1 VHSLKVQPGNSPFLH
16 SKKGTE
22 HRPFLFSAKFENQI
36 SQVHKLFTKRERFW
50 NAVVS
55 FRERKVR
62 IVVSTGRQKLPGN
75 IIFKKAEI
83 W

>member
-1 VHSLKVQPGNSPFLH
+1 MKQGDSHKRTVPFIRIKAKQGDSHKRTVPLF
-16 SKKGTE
+16 
-22 HRPFLFSAKFENQI
+22 PFI
-36 SQVHKLFTKRERFW
+36 HKLFTKQERFG

-55 FRERKVR
+55 FREREVR

>member
-1 VHSLKVQPGNSPFLH
+1 MVLQKNQTEQIAPPDFLCD
-16 SKKGTE
+16 KPPNWK
-22 HRPFLFSAKFENQI
+22 I
-36 SQVHKLFTKRERFW
+36 SRVHKLFTKQERFW

-55 FRERKVR
+55 FREREVR

>member
-1 VHSLKVQPGNSPFLH
+1 VKQGDSHKRTVPFIQIKAKQGDSHKRTVPLF
-16 SKKGTE
+16 
-22 HRPFLFSAKFENQI
+22 PFI
-36 SQVHKLFTKRERFW
+36 HKLFTKQERFW

-55 FRERKVR
+55 FREREVR